1 MGNPFS
7 RRHGFRP
14 RREIAVREDAPEAV
28 RAGLVGILTD
38 MGLSYSDI
46 RSVVRPVLHVFP
58 DQNNWSEVPNIRD
71 EVIGLIQGCDWYRV
85 YDIAEASYVSLAT
98 RNREEE
104 FEQHLNELFEELG
117 IGWQMVNGQV
127 VTRGDQEV
135 ERAVAH
141 AGMQIEATGLRNAK
155 IEIESPRRPEQAT
168 TTRHH
173 GNHAALYGSVG
184 VRGSPRIQ

>member
-1 MGNPFS
+1 M
-7 RRHGFRP
+7 
-14 RREIAVREDAPEAV
+14 REDAPEAV

-127 VTRGDQEV
+127 VTRGDQEF